1 MCNLSVL
8 SNGTVVFVDV
18 LRGEK
23 VKAAKSKLSEDH
35 VSFGKNCFDFILKI
49 KRKKMS
55 YIDWFVIN
63 VYANPISFR
72 ATLNSLKLSIRFLP
86 NKSKIIMMGDFNALS
101 YDNINSS
108 SILKLND
115 ARIKRFTQLKEQILD
130 CFGFVDFALKNDFC
144 DYTHYDKQHKTFA
157 RIDYVFLKFETEY
170 DSMQSIQISISDHL
184 LLHVFVKP
192 SNLYQRGPS
201 YWKLNEEILNNN
213 ASLIR
218 EDLKNFYENESPSSY
233 ENFKH
238 NFRDLLRFIQ
248 ENKKRVDQKE
258 LNLLKYHENV
268 LRDCIHSGKGPNPNL
283 IEKYHLVLE
292 HLQKVS
298 KEKDFSDYRK
308 IQKTLSYTFEGVPK
322 FCSQWTSKN
331 TINSIKRIQVDQ
343 NIYHTDED
351 ILNQFRKYFSNIFS
365 NSSTT
370 DSDQLL
376 KTFLSKNKLKKK

>member
-1 MCNLSVL
+1 
-8 SNGTVVFVDV
+8 
-18 LRGEK
+18 
-23 VKAAKSKLSEDH
+23 
-35 VSFGKNCFDFILKI
+35 
-49 KRKKMS
+49 
-55 YIDWFVIN
+55 
-63 VYANPISFR
+63 
-72 ATLNSLKLSIRFLP
+72 
-86 NKSKIIMMGDFNALS
+86 
-101 YDNINSS
+101 
-108 SILKLND
+108 
-115 ARIKRFTQLKEQILD
+115 
-130 CFGFVDFALKNDFC
+130 
-144 DYTHYDKQHKTFA
+144 
-157 RIDYVFLKFETEY
+157 
-170 DSMQSIQISISDHL
+170 MQSIQISISDHL

-192 SNLYQRGPS
+192 SNLYQRGPK

-218 EDLKNFYENESPSSY
+218 EDLKNFYKNESPSSY
-233 ENFKH
+233 KNFKH

-258 LNLLKYHENV
+258 FNLLKYHENV

-298 KEKDFSDYRK
+298 KKKDFSDYRK

-343 NIYHTDED
+343 NVYHTDED

-376 KTFLSKNKLKKK
+376 KTF